1 MGVNSL
7 VRAIVVMIVVFLVV
21 SPFAREA
28 SAQTPIV
35 AASVDDDAVT
45 TDDVVTLTI
54 SVAGET
60 NIPVPTL
67 PIIDGVQLLGRTTAS
82 TQTLRNGQ
90 LSAEFSFSFRLRPLR
105 PGTVT
110 IPPVQVLLGGTPYET
125 DPIEVTVT
133 QGTGLRGPGTSPQQ
147 PSSLAGQEFFIE
159 AEVDNDNPYL
169 GEQVAYIVKS
179 YASTASFALGRR
191 TYSPP
196 VFWGFWNAQAARR
209 REYSE
214 SREGLRYRVTEF
226 RTILFP
232 TVLGSITI
240 QPAEMNAAN
249 TFFSGGRPQYN
260 SGSVTV
266 EVQPLPTDAPPSFAG
281 GVGDFAIEAS
291 VDVSAVNVGE
301 PVTLTVQV
309 SGTGNLDLLPDPVW
323 PEMDDWRAF
332 ENSSDSATYVESG
345 QLKGVRTYERIL
357 VPKVAGSL
365 SISAI
370 DYAFFDPRAKMY
382 RTVSTQSIP
391 IFVSPDPASL
401 DAGAASQS
409 VQSQVFRTA
418 ADIRHVKVAP
428 DRLATPEP
436 PLTSRPLYWAGW
448 AAPALGMIAA
458 LAWRHRRRLHIRQTA
473 DGDVA
478 SASESALNEVLMSR
492 ERGEDPH
499 QASGRI
505 LTEYLGAVFGRSPAG
520 LTRQAVAASLTQA
533 DVSVPLISDLDALLE
548 QSEAGRYA
556 PGITVDPAGNVLDD
570 AERLI
575 HELDWELNR

>member
-1 MGVNSL
+1 MNIL
-7 VRAIVVMIVVFLVV
+7 VRTITSAVAALLIAATFTHD
-21 SPFAREA
+21 AW
-28 SAQTPIV
+28 AQTPTV
-35 AASVDDDAVT
+35 NASVDDDAVT
-45 TDDVVTLTI
+45 TDDEITLTI

-82 TQTLRNGQ
+82 TQTFRNGQ
-90 LSAEFSFSFRLRPLR
+90 LSAEFTFSFRLRPLR
-105 PGTVT
+105 PGTIT
-110 IPPVQVLLGGTPYET
+110 IPPVQVVVEGTLHET
-125 DPIEVTVT
+125 EPIEVVVA
-133 QGTGLRGPGTSPQQ
+133 QGSGLLGPGSGAQR
-147 PSSLAGQEFFIE
+147 PSNIAGQEFFIE
-159 AEVDNDNPYL
+159 AEIDNDNPYL
-169 GEQVAYIVKS
+169 GEQIAYIVKG
-179 YASTASFALGRR
+179 YASNASFSLGRP

-196 VFWGFWNAQAARR
+196 VFWGFWNAQDARR

-214 SREGLRYRVTEF
+214 SRSGVRYRVTEF

-249 TFFSGGRPQYN
+249 TFFSGGRPRYN

-266 EVQPLPTDAPPSFAG
+266 EVQPLPTDAPPSFTG

-291 VDVSAVNVGE
+291 VDLSAINVGE

-323 PEMDDWRAF
+323 PVMDDWRAF

-370 DYAFFDPRAKMY
+370 EYAFFDPRTNMY

-391 IFVSPDPASL
+391 IFASPDPALL
-401 DAGAASQS
+401 DPGAASQS
-409 VQSQVFRTA
+409 VQSEVFRTA
-418 ADIRHVKVAP
+418 TDIRHVKVAP

-436 PLTSRPLYWAGW
+436 PLTSRSLYWAGW
-448 AAPALGMIAA
+448 AAPALAMMAA
-458 LAWRHRRRLHIRQTA
+458 LAWRHRRRLHIWQTA
-473 DGDVA
+473 DGDIA
-478 SASESALNEVLMSR
+478 SASESALSEVLLSR

-499 QASGRI
+499 RAAGRI
-505 LTEYLGAVFGRSPAG
+505 LTEYLGAAFDRAPAG
-520 LTRQAVAASLTQA
+520 LTRQVIAASLTQA
-533 DVSVPLISDLDALLE
+533 DVSVPLITELDALLE

-556 PGITVDPAGNVLDD
+556 PGVTADAAGSVLDD